1 MVDVQPSPRRA
12 VQQHVAGHLV
22 DIVRLLLSGVDLA
35 EVLQNVARGACEV
48 VGYERCVV
56 VTAAP
61 GSDLLQGRAGCGVA
75 AEDVARI
82 ELPFDDVPELAE
94 LLLHGAPLVV
104 PPEQV
109 RDVIPPMYADM
120 FRVRGTLVVVPL
132 ASSSS
137 ALRGLVF
144 VDRVGHRFSPSED
157 ELTTLLEFADL
168 AALVVQNAMLAADSQ
183 HLAAL
188 LERSRMAS
196 HLHDGVTQLLFAADM
211 SLQEA
216 LAVPRLPAAARRPL
230 DRARTDV
237 AAGSRQLRAAL
248 YELTQDRADGGAH
261 LDAQSAPEGDPW
273 LAEVRATVDRF
284 FTRSGVSADVQVRGD
299 GRPPPPQAHAVLLRT
314 VREGLANIV
323 KHAHATEAL
332 VVVRRSDHWWMVEVH
347 DDGCGDPVRLRR
359 ALTSDRRFSRR
370 TDSGYGLASLKRE
383 TALVGGRLWL
393 SESPRLKGL
402 QLTASVPTEPSA

>member
-1 MVDVQPSPRRA
+1 MVDVQPPLRRA
-12 VQQHVAGHLV
+12 QHRVESHLV
-22 DIVRLLLSGVDLA
+22 DTVRLLLSGVDLS
-35 EVLQNVARGACEV
+35 EVLQNVARGACDV

-56 VTAAP
+56 VTADP
-61 GSDLLQGRAGCGVA
+61 GSDLLRGRAGHGVA
-75 AEDVARI
+75 ARDVARI
-82 ELPFDDVPELAE
+82 ELPFDDVPELTE
-94 LLLHGAPLVV
+94 LLVLGTPLVV

-109 RDVIPPMYADM
+109 REVIPPQYAEM

-144 VDRVGHRFSPSED
+144 VDRVGQRFSPSQD
-157 ELTTLLEFADL
+157 ELTTLLEFSDL
-168 AALVVQNAMLAADSQ
+168 AALVVHNAMLAADSQ

-196 HLHDGVTQLLFAADM
+196 ELHDGITQLLFAADL

-216 LAVPRLPAAARRPL
+216 LAVPRLPTAARHHV

-248 YELTQDRADGGAH
+248 YELTQDRTGESPSRDADVA
-261 LDAQSAPEGDPW
+261 LDDDPW
-273 LAEVRATVDRF
+273 MDEVRATVDRF
-284 FTRSGVSADVQVRGD
+284 FTRSGLSADVHERGA
-299 GRPPPPQAHAVLLRT
+299 GKPPPPQARGVLLRT
-314 VREGLANIV
+314 VREGLANV
-323 KHAHATEAL
+323 LKHAQATEAL

-359 ALTSDRRFSRR
+359 ALTSDRPLSRP
-370 TDSGYGLASLKRE
+370 SSGGYGLLSLKRE
-383 TALVGGRLWL
+383 AAQVGGRLWL
-393 SESPRLKGL
+393 SESPRLQGL
-402 QLTASVPTEPSA
+402 QLTASVPTEGSA